1 MYNHSTID
9 AKQCIETMADR
20 LQARQIS
27 TWDCPHCDK
36 VPQVDVASRQSAIC
50 AQDQHIL
57 LCRHH
62 TLVRRT
68 VIRPETMHA
77 WLLKGTRAKRRQRK
91 PMKASQ
97 SK

>member
-36 VPQVDVASRQSAIC
+36 VPHTALQASHTCQKDSHQAGNHAC
-50 AQDQHIL
+50 LAAQ
-57 LCRHH
+57 RH
-62 TLVRRT
+62 
-68 VIRPETMHA
+68 
-77 WLLKGTRAKRRQRK
+77 KGQKKTKEADESLTK
-91 PMKASQ
+91 
-97 SK
+97 